1 PALTV
6 STETTYPASSLPS
19 GEMGFRMSSVLPS
32 RRGPFRVATT
42 LPTTR
47 ARIIY
52 FPPLALPIG
61 STSSRLGCGRGITC
75 TAINSPT
82 RRAAAAPASVAA
94 LTAATSP
101 RTSAVTYPEPIFSQP
116 TSETLAA
123 FTMAS
128 DASIIATKPRVSIIP
143 KASPIDP
150 PTNRYLGNAARFQ
163 PLIDQGDEF
172 LPRYIKPVLVFQ
184 IFGHHRTP

>member
-1 PALTV
+1 
-6 STETTYPASSLPS
+6 
-19 GEMGFRMSSVLPS
+19 MSSFLPS
-32 RRGPFRVATT
+32 RRGSFRVATT
-42 LPTTR
+42 VPTTR

-52 FPPLALPIG
+52 FPPLDLPIG

-75 TAINSPT
+75 TAISSPT

-94 LTAATSP
+94 RTAATSP
-101 RTSAVTYPEPIFSQP
+101 RTRAVTYPEPIFSQP

-143 KASPIDP
+143 NDSPIKSLQISQLRD
-150 PTNRYLGNAARFQ
+150 AARLQ
-163 PLIDQGDEF
+163 RLIHQGDEF
-172 LPRYIKPVLVFQ
+172 LPRHVKPLLVLF
-184 IFGHHRTP
+184 